1 MLQTSITAASIWLN
15 TNDRNE
21 LKKRRQLAKLWITI
35 PYTDIE
41 HVCSLCEQIFRDKLK
56 HILAECPCTESS
68 RQTFISDICDN
79 FDGVSY
85 DLVNNLSSEV
95 FTQLALGAGTI
106 LDLTDDGEQS
116 SHLLMAVDFVTQC
129 ILYYDSEKALYS

>member
-1 MLQTSITAASIWLN
+1 MDYN
-15 TNDRNE
+15 T
-21 LKKRRQLAKLWITI
+21 LYWYWT
-35 PYTDIE
+35 
-41 HVCSLCEQIFRDKLK
+41 SLCEQIFRDKLK
-56 HILAECPCTESS
+56 HILAECPCRESS